1 MNEIKK
7 PVSSE
12 AVWLYNEITAHKFLI
27 IIALIFAVIIS
38 FLIDVLS
45 GPAWLTVP
53 EIITALISPE
63 KDTNYFIV
71 WVIRLPMAIMAVFVG
86 AALGVAGAQMQTI
99 LDNPLASPY
108 TLGVSAAAG
117 FGAALAIV
125 MGVGVLPL
133 GIEFLVPINAFF
145 FSMVCCVSIYLI
157 AWRKKG
163 TTETL
168 VLAGIALLFLF
179 NALTTMLEYVS
190 SQEDLQAVVFWL
202 FGSMAKATWSKAA
215 IVGIVILIVLPF
227 FLKDAWKLT
236 AIRLGD
242 TKAKSLGIH
251 VEKLRIKT
259 LILVSFLTSIAVCF
273 VGIIGFIGLVAP
285 HISRMLVGEDQ
296 RYYLP
301 ASLLSGALLLSASSI
316 VSKLVIPGAIFPIG
330 IATSCIGV
338 PFFLYLIL
346 RRRSEFW

>member
-1 MNEIKK
+1 MSKLGTSN
-7 PVSSE
+7 SSGAIE
-12 AVWLYNEITAHKFLI
+12 LYNEITSHKFFI
-27 IIALIFAVIIS
+27 IIVLFIAVIIS
-38 FLIDVLS
+38 FLLDVLS
-45 GPAWLTVP
+45 GPAWLTLP
-53 EIITALISPE
+53 EIVTALVSPE
-63 KDTNYFIV
+63 KDTNHLII

-86 AALGVAGAQMQTI
+86 AALGTAGAQMQTI

-125 MGVGVLPL
+125 IGVGVLPL
-133 GIEFLVPINAFF
+133 GNEFLVPANAFF
-145 FSMVCCVSIYLI
+145 FSMLCCISIYLV

-202 FGSMAKATWSKAA
+202 FGSMAKATWSKDA
-215 IVGIVILIVLPF
+215 IVGLVILIVLPF

-242 TKAKSLGIH
+242 AKAKSLGVH
-251 VEKLRIKT
+251 VERLRIKT
-259 LILVSFLTSIAVCF
+259 LILISFLTSIAVCF

-285 HISRMLVGEDQ
+285 HIARMLVGEDQ

>member
-1 MNEIKK
+1 MKK
-7 PVSSE
+7 DFYHHSE
-12 AVWLYNEITAHKFLI
+12 AITLYHEITSHKFRVILF
-27 IIALIFAVIIS
+27 LFTAVIIS
-38 FLIDVLS
+38 FLLDVLS
-45 GPAWLTVP
+45 GPAWLSVQ
-53 EIITALISPE
+53 EVITALFFP
-63 KDTNYFIV
+63 DNNTNRLIV

-125 MGVGVLPL
+125 LGLGVLPL
-133 GIEFLVPINAFF
+133 GNEFLIPANAFF
-145 FSMVCCVSIYLI
+145 FSMLCCISIYLI

-179 NALTTMLEYVS
+179 NALTTLLEYMS

-202 FGSMAKATWSKAA
+202 FGSMAKATWPKVA
-215 IVGIVILIVLPF
+215 IVGVTILIVIPF
-227 FLKDAWKLT
+227 FLRDAWKLT

-242 TKAKSLGIH
+242 SKAKSLGIN
-251 VEKLRIKT
+251 VERLRIKS
-259 LILVSFLTSIAVCF
+259 LILISLLTSIAVCF
-273 VGIIGFIGLVAP
+273 VGIIGFIGLVSP
-285 HISRMLVGEDQ
+285 HIARMLVGEDQ
-296 RYYLP
+296 RYYVP
-301 ASLLSGALLLSASSI
+301 ASLLGGALLLSVSSI
-316 VSKLVIPGAIFPIG
+316 VSKIIIPGAIFPIG